1 MPEFIE
7 ISQDQDGIIPVNI
20 RKICEERR
28 DSGKPMPKVSC
39 RENWKSRDN
48 LLVYYYVLPY
58 SDIKKDE
65 LVS

>member
-7 ISQDQDGIIPVNI
+7 ISQDRDGIIPVNI

-39 RENWKSRDN
+39 REDFLRNRSYITT
-48 LLVYYYVLPY
+48 YYH
-58 SDIKKDE
+58 IRI
-65 LVS
+65 